1 MNNIKKFNNGSTWLR
16 ADFHLHTRA
25 DNEFKYDGNPNE
37 FTKEYIKRLKEN
49 EIGIGVITN
58 HNKFALD
65 EFKDL
70 YSKAKKEE
78 IFLLP
83 GVELS
88 VKEGQNGLHCLIV
101 FNYEEWCKNGT
112 NFINSFLISAFEGI
126 SNFENENSMCK
137 YSLSELLKKLDEHKN
152 EGRDS
157 FIIMAHI
164 EDPKGFYRE
173 LGGGRISELNNDE
186 LFRSFVLGFQKV
198 RTTDYVKNLNLWL
211 NNKLPL
217 FLEGSDCK
225 NLEEVGKPHVQ
236 KNADKVTYIKL
247 GDFNFDAVKYSLLPT
262 SKRISDKIPLIKNGY
277 IESISFTGGLLNNE
291 SLLFNNNMNNLIG
304 IRGSGKSTVLETIRY
319 GLDVPF
325 GSNSKDTNYK
335 SDIVYNL
342 MRSGGMLE
350 IVLKDR
356 LNKSYKVQRVY
367 NEKPNVYRDDT
378 VIPFLKINENL
389 LNILYFGQKDLS
401 EIGEEGFGADLINK
415 FFGHKVS
422 DTREKINNQK
432 QEIIKIIREIKDL
445 RKDLEKKNEILEE
458 KTGVEEKLK
467 KYAEYNIQDKLK
479 KQLNFEKDDNNINQ
493 LTSFLKSMVVDLES
507 QLTDYKDNFAKLLKY
522 NSEENKSVFEK
533 VNIAGVE
540 INQSIAAMHVLIAKI
555 KINAAQIDTYKT
567 EFKDVYTKL
576 KDEFAQ
582 IKRTINV
589 AQINPDDF
597 VKLHSR
603 LNMLNTKIDEL
614 SKRAE
619 KFTLMERRLVE
630 SLNNLERLYHTEFND
645 LIGAITDLNNKGLAV
660 TINLEYKNDR
670 ESFSK
675 FLEDNLKGTRIQK
688 ANLKKIIDKYT
699 DTLQIFKDLYNNN
712 SDLANFLGGG
722 EQLTNF
728 RQRFIEYQ
736 ETFLTYRVPDK
747 YVLLYKGIELNKL
760 SLGQRASA
768 LILFI
773 LTKEDND
780 VVIIDQPEDDLDNQ
794 TIYSDVIR
802 EITQLKSKTQFIF
815 ATHNPNIP
823 VLGDCEQTICCK
835 FSTDKLETVSGSI
848 DCKLIQKEI
857 VNIMEG
863 GEEAFN
869 KRNMIYQIWRD

>member
-58 HNKFALD
+58 HNKFAHD

-88 VKEGQNGLHCLIV
+88 VKDGANGIHCLIV
-101 FNYEEWCKNGT
+101 FNYEEWYKDGT
-112 NFINSFLISAFEGI
+112 DFISHFLISAFEGV
-126 SNFENENSMCK
+126 SNYENENARCK
-137 YSLSELLKKLDEHKN
+137 YSLKETLEKLDEHRMS
-152 EGRDS
+152 GRDS

-164 EDPKGFYRE
+164 EDRCGFYNE
-173 LGGGRISELNNDE
+173 LEGGRISELSKDE
-186 LFRSFVLGFQKV
+186 LFRSLVLGFQKV
-198 RTTDYVKNLNLWL
+198 RTGDYIKNLNIWL
-211 NNKLPL
+211 NDKLPL

-236 KNADKVTYIKL
+236 KNVDKATYIKL

-262 SKRISDKIPLIKNGY
+262 SKRISDKIPQIKNGY

-350 IVLKDR
+350 IVLKDK

-378 VIPFLKINENL
+378 LIPFLKINENL

-467 KYAEYNIQDKLK
+467 KYAEHNIQDKLK
-479 KQLNFEKDDNNINQ
+479 KQLNFEKDDNSINQ

-507 QLTDYKDNFAKLLKY
+507 QLNDYKDNFAKLLKY
-522 NSEENKSVFEK
+522 NSEENKLVFEK
-533 VNIAGVE
+533 VNVAGVE
-540 INQSIAAMHVLIAKI
+540 INQSIAAMHTLIAKI

-603 LNMLNTKIDEL
+603 LNMLNTMIDEL

-688 ANLKKIIDKYT
+688 ANLKKITDKYT

-802 EITQLKSKTQFIF
+802 EITRLKSKTQFIF

-869 KRNMIYQIWRD
+869 KRNMVYQIWRD

>member
-58 HNKFALD
+58 HNKFAHD

-88 VKEGQNGLHCLIV
+88 VKEGQNGIHCLIV
-101 FNYEEWCKNGT
+101 FNYDEWYKNGID
-112 NFINSFLISAFEGI
+112 FIKPFLIASFEGI
-126 SNFENENSMCK
+126 SNFENENAMCK

-198 RTTDYVKNLNLWL
+198 RTGDYIKNLNIWL

-236 KNADKVTYIKL
+236 KNTDKVTYIKL

-262 SKRISDKIPLIKNGY
+262 SKRISDKIPQIKNGY

-422 DTREKINNQK
+422 ETREKINNQK

-445 RKDLEKKNEILEE
+445 RKDLEKKNDILEE

-493 LTSFLKSMVVDLES
+493 LTSFLKSMVADLES

-540 INQSIAAMHVLIAKI
+540 INQSISAILALIAKI
-555 KINAAQIDTYKT
+555 KINASQIDTYKT
-567 EFKDVYTKL
+567 EFKDFYTKL

-589 AQINPDDF
+589 VQINPDDF

-630 SLNNLERLYHTEFND
+630 SLNNLERLYHAEFND

-670 ESFSK
+670 DSFSK

-688 ANLKKIIDKYT
+688 TNLKKIIDKYT
-699 DTLQIFKDLYNNN
+699 DTLQIFKDLYNNS

-835 FSTDKLETVSGSI
+835 FSTDKLETLSGSI